1 MKVRIPDLPNSTPVL
16 VAGYAHL
23 DSGGRPGCGRDG
35 DDMKPM
41 TLAQALV
48 FVQPLW
54 CHRCFGQWM
63 GGRQ

>member
-1 MKVRIPDLPNSTPVL
+1 MKVRIPDLPNSTRLL
-16 VAGYAHL
+16 VAGDAHR
-23 DSGGRPGCGRDG
+23 DADGKPACGEDTNGR
-35 DDMKPM
+35 PM

-48 FVQPLW
+48 FVQPVW